1 MSGTPGMVAR
11 IGKSPLVFFPS
22 TSLEMIFDMSKIC
35 INQNSPSFPPPPP
48 PPPLSPPPPPP
59 PHTNL
64 PPIIGG
70 SRDPGGKVRLK
81 V

>member
-1 MSGTPGMVAR
+1 MIHVLSYFATSLAFSQAIFIPPRLSLGQPIPDIFDPCFAL
-11 IGKSPLVFFPS
+11 PLVTLGS
-22 TSLEMIFDMSKIC
+22 HDDDDDDDDDD
-35 INQNSPSFPPPPP
+35 
-48 PPPLSPPPPPP
+48 
-59 PHTNL
+59 TNL